1 MAMNRW
7 SPMRDFD
14 RLFTD
19 FFSSPLVENGGEAR
33 TWYLPLD
40 IVDRGQA
47 YQVKAAVPGFKP
59 EDVEVTFGDGVLS
72 INAQRKHEAES
83 AGGSYLR
90 RELTFG
96 NFTRSI
102 RLPGDIKQEDI
113 KADFENGMLTVD
125 LPKVPAPQPVKI
137 PVGSA
142 AGKELVGANSKQ

>member
-19 FFSSPLVENGGEAR
+19 FFSSPLVDNGGEAR
-33 TWYLPLD
+33 SWYLPLD

-102 RLPGDIKQEDI
+102 QLPGDIKQQDI
-113 KADFENGMLTVD
+113 QADFENGMLTID
-125 LPKVPAPQPVKI
+125 LPKVAAPEPVKI
-137 PVGSA
+137 PVGGA
-142 AGKELVGANSKQ
+142 AGKQLVGANAQK